1 LRIAK
6 QQQRELVAAIDAQ
19 SNPNEFV
26 NASSIGN
33 RTIRRALILKSV
45 PLGRMA
51 PIKRALRLFHADFG
65 VLEFLFQR
73 TSRVGCADRLTRT
86 NRVDAGFECGPLMCT
101 KVHRAITAHGFRA
114 AASAVLS

>member
-33 RTIRRALILKSV
+33 RTIRCALILKSV

-65 VLEFLFQR
+65 VLEFFFN
-73 TSRVGCADRLTRT
+73 A
-86 NRVDAGFECGPLMCT
+86 P
-101 KVHRAITAHGFRA
+101 RALDVQTA
-114 AASAVLS
+114 

>member
-65 VLEFLFQR
+65 VLEFFSMHLARWMCRPLNKNQP
-73 TSRVGCADRLTRT
+73 SRRRL
-86 NRVDAGFECGPLMCT
+86 
-101 KVHRAITAHGFRA
+101 
-114 AASAVLS
+114 